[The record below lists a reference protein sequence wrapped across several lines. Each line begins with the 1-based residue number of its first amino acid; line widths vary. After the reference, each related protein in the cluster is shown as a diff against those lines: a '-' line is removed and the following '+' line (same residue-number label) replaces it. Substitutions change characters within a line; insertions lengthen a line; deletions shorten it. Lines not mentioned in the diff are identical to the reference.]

1 MPSNRRNPPLRRRSP
16 RSPLLRRLRTYFWF
30 YTGTD
35 DSLRTQN
42 ETFARALAKAHVA
55 HRYLELAGG
64 HNWALWRGMAW
75 RSYTTAATR
84 LAHG

>member
-1 MPSNRRNPPLRRRSP
+1 
-16 RSPLLRRLRTYFWF
+16 LRRLHTYFWF

-35 DSLRTQN
+35 DSLRQQN
-42 ETFARALAKAHVA
+42 EQFAQVLANAHVA

-75 RSYTTAATR
+75 RSYVTAAR
-84 LAHG
+84 MLSHG